1 MICLKAAPVHMI
13 RIITIE
19 REYGSGAARIAATL
33 AAQLGWTLWDQL
45 LTEEVARLAHS
56 NQAEV
61 RKHEERRDPLYYRL
75 LKSFTLGSYEG
86 SPGAPVEDRSTS
98 CESVMTLCASFSTLP
113 EKTKYGDS
121 SPKETRKRA
130 Q

>member
-45 LTEEVARLAHS
+45 LRLSMLTAS
-56 NQAEV
+56 PEFLNV
-61 RKHEERRDPLYYRL
+61 SSSKRRRRGTAL
-75 LKSFTLGSYEG
+75 SS
-86 SPGAPVEDRSTS
+86 AEDRSTS